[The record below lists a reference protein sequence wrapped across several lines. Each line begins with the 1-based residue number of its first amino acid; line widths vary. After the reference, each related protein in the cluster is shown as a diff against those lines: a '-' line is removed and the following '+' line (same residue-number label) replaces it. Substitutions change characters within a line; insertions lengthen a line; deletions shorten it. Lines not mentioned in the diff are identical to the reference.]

1 TMAAARQQTTV
12 RTAQR
17 SQLVEITREVSR
29 MVGESG
35 VQDGLCEVYVPHTT
49 AAVCINENADPD
61 VRADVEAFLDRLI
74 PESGRPFVTGSAHGE
89 GNSDSHIK
97 SILTGPSVTLLVEN
111 GRLLLGQW
119 QGVYLA
125 EFDGPRTRTVWVKI
139 VSDR

>member
-1 TMAAARQQTTV
+1 MAGRKQITV
-12 RTAQR
+12 RTGSR
-17 SQLVEITREVSR
+17 SELAEITREVAQA
-29 MVGESG
+29 VAESG
-35 VQDGLCEVYVPHTT
+35 VSDGLCVVYVPHTT

-74 PESGRPFVTGSAHGE
+74 PEGGRPLLTRFEHGE

-97 SILTGPSVTLLVEN
+97 SILTGPSVTILIES

-125 EFDGPRTRTVWVKI
+125 EYDGPRTRTVWVKI
-139 VSDR
+139 VG